1 MSLKSRLG
9 VLGLSLALTAGV
21 LAAPNPAAAH
31 VFVGVGIGVPF
42 YGPHFYPRPFYR
54 PYYPY
59 YYAPAP
65 IYYPPPVPV
74 PAPVITGAYTCY
86 AGPYV
91 CPLHYAHPVNALC
104 SCPTDNGGRV
114 EGVTR

>member
-1 MSLKSRLG
+1 MNLKSRLAM
-9 VLGLSLALTAGV
+9 LGLATTVSLGT
-21 LAAPNPAAAH
+21 LAAAQPAQAR

-42 YGPHFYPRPFYR
+42 YGPRFYPRPFYR

-65 IYYPPPVPV
+65 IYYPAPVPV
-74 PAPVITGAYTCY
+74 PAPVITGGYTCY

-91 CPLHYAHPVNALC
+91 CPLHYAHPINAPC
-104 SCPTDNGGRV
+104 SCPVEGGGR
-114 EGVTR
+114 ESGVTR